1 MKIEGLIHEVA
12 DSIRNLY
19 QIGDTR
25 VFEQD
30 LDDVEQG
37 IENVSKTLR
46 CIIVGWNGCEHVATQ
61 REGCDVEKLRSCE
74 TSQPLNPSTPQP
86 LNLSTSELYV
96 QANLVVSVYENPH
109 DNRPGGPSLLE
120 MAAAIAKAIDNTAA
134 EDMTDA
140 IHFVRITPI
149 EKLQHGVITCD
160 VVFRT
165 KNNL

>member
-12 DSIRNLY
+12 EAIRDLY

-46 CIIVGWNGCEHVATQ
+46 CIVVGWSGCEHVASERT
-61 REGCDVEKLRSCE
+61 EGDD
-74 TSQPLNPSTPQP
+74 PDA
-86 LNLSTSELYV
+86 LYV

-120 MAAAIAKAIDNTAA
+120 MAAAIAKEIDNTAA

-149 EKLQHGVITCD
+149 EKIQHGVITCD

-165 KNNL
+165 KNSI

>member
-12 DSIRNLY
+12 DAIRDMY

-46 CIIVGWNGCEHVATQ
+46 CIVVGWNGCEHVASQ

-96 QANLVVSVYENPH
+96 QANLVVSVYEKPH

-120 MAAAIAKAIDNTAA
+120 MAAAIAKEIDNTAA

-149 EKLQHGVITCD
+149 EKIQHGVITCD